1 MITNATGIPYVQS
14 SASLQVPPPYHFPGV
29 TVNAFVWEASMARV
43 QAYCDTFF
51 NLGSIEERGFVYKA
65 VPLWPY
71 ATLLFLDY
79 PVMLSSNPHQDT
91 GSTPY
96 SDRGIISQTEVFV
109 ALPVM
114 RVGAGPARLVTH
126 SELEWALPFIA
137 VGNPMSAV
145 CGREML
151 GLGKLLAEIT
161 TGEGKFPDGFQGTV
175 KLPGWSEQRTGVMQE
190 VLPLLTVQTAPVL
203 PTFRGSDATRSIATL
218 LQSREAGWAMDNMA
232 SMANL
237 VDAASLGLLPTSLR
251 TVGLKQYRDALD
263 PERAVYQ
270 ALVTCRSQY
279 SNVRDFRFYDE
290 DDVDIEF
297 NDIGSFHDILSVFLE
312 TGGSP
317 SLTTIKAKPVG
328 GYRFMAD
335 IDYDQMRV
343 THQFAI
349 DGPDGQL
356 VIPAKSDLV
365 ARWFRPWHGF
375 FKREPG
381 L

>member
-1 MITNATGIPYVQS
+1 MITDATGIPYVQS

-51 NLGSIEERGFVYKA
+51 NLGSAEERGFTYRA
-65 VPLWPY
+65 VPQWPY

-79 PVMLSSNPHQDT
+79 PVMVSSNPHQDT
-91 GSTPY
+91 GDTPY
-96 SDRGIISQTEVFV
+96 CDRGIISQTEVFV

-114 RVGAGPARLVTH
+114 RVGAGPAKLVTH

-161 TGEGKFPDGFQGTV
+161 TGEGKFPYGFQGIV
-175 KLPGWSEQRTGVMQE
+175 KLPGWSEQRTGVRQQ
-190 VLPLLTVQTAPVL
+190 VLPLLTVQTGPLL
-203 PTFRGSDATRSIATL
+203 PTFRGSDPIESIATL
-218 LQSREAGWAMDNMA
+218 LQSREAGWAMSNMA
-232 SMANL
+232 SVANL
-237 VDAASLGLLPTSLR
+237 VDTASIGLLPTSLR

-270 ALVTCRSQY
+270 ALVTCRSHY
-279 SNVRDFRFYDE
+279 SNVREFCLYDE

-297 NDIGSFHDILSVFLE
+297 NDVGSFHDILSVFLE
-312 TGGSP
+312 IGETPTGAMI
-317 SLTTIKAKPVG
+317 TAKPVG

-335 IDYDQMRV
+335 IDYDLMRV
-343 THQFAI
+343 IHQFAI

-356 VIPAKSDLV
+356 AIPARSDLV

-381 L
+381 P